1 MCKAWV
7 ALKKEGIM
15 MIPGPLEINPAW
27 FPKRCFGAPEA
38 KLKNLALSHLSKG
51 DTILGLDHYFGT
63 IPIEI
68 GKQQTYPSLTL
79 FVNLLF
85 LLLEE
90 MFLFC

>member
-1 MCKAWV
+1 MGGPEERRHHDDSW
-7 ALKKEGIM
+7 ALGDQSS
-15 MIPGPLEINPAW
+15 LV
-27 FPKRCFGAPEA
+27 PKTLLWCTR
-38 KLKNLALSHLSKG
+38 SKVEKPRSQSSKQRG
-51 DTILGLDHYFGT
+51 NHFGT
-63 IPIEI
+63 IPIGI